1 MKKNI
6 YKDIKN
12 PDSVSW
18 EWSESPDG
26 KSNSQDKIATS
37 DAQALVDS
45 GEAVLYDTI
54 ADLNIAVRWQ
64 KSRRDDYPDIRD
76 QLDQIYHEGIDAW
89 KETIKAVKDAHSKP
103 TGSS

>member
-1 MKKNI
+1 MRYI

-54 ADLNIAVRWQ
+54 ADLNIAVRWK

-103 TGSS
+103 TGSL